1 VLVCVKL
8 YALDGA
14 LPIIRSLVSSES
26 VVVSLQNGVE
36 SVRSIAGV
44 VDGARVAGGIAYLSS
59 SVEDDGMITHKALH
73 RMVVGELDRRN
84 SPRLQALVD
93 AGKSAGFDAM
103 LSPDIQI
110 DIWTKFVRLSA
121 WSGLTAITRSP
132 IGVVREEPEL
142 RAMLRDAVQET
153 FAVGRA
159 SAINL
164 PDAIVDDTMAFF
176 DALPPSAKSSMLD
189 DLEQGRPLELPWLSG
204 AVVRIGREHGV
215 QTPTHRFVAAALGPV
230 VRGSA
235 AH

>member
-1 VLVCVKL
+1 
-8 YALDGA
+8 
-14 LPIIRSLVSSES
+14 
-26 VVVSLQNGVE
+26 VVSLQNGVE
-36 SVRSIAGV
+36 SVRSIAGA

-103 LSPDIQI
+103 LSPDIQV
-110 DIWTKFVRLSA
+110 DIWTKFVRLAA

-132 IGVVREEPEL
+132 MGVVRQEPEL
-142 RAMLRDAVQET
+142 RAMLRDAVQEAC
-153 FAVGRA
+153 AVGRA
-159 SAINL
+159 SAIDL

-189 DLEQGRPLELPWLSG
+189 DLERGRPLELPWLSG
-204 AVVRIGREHGV
+204 AVVRIGRQHGV